1 MKDQRLYL
9 GHIREAI
16 ADIRTYAAAGESAF
30 LTDRMRQDAII
41 RKLEMIGEAVKQ
53 LSDVTRLQRPAI
65 PWRQIAGIGNVLRHS
80 YDIVDDRII
89 WEIASVHFPAL
100 RTVVVEIRSQLPDDD

>member
-1 MKDQRLYL
+1 MTFCTPSTVPSQRLMRRTTIHSGQSFICRAQSNDAL
-9 GHIREAI
+9 RSSPRRHIPKHMTAR
-16 ADIRTYAAAGESAF
+16 Y
-30 LTDRMRQDAII
+30 
-41 RKLEMIGEAVKQ
+41 
-53 LSDVTRLQRPAI
+53 PHI

>member
-1 MKDQRLYL
+1 M
-9 GHIREAI
+9 
-16 ADIRTYAAAGESAF
+16 
-30 LTDRMRQDAII
+30 
-41 RKLEMIGEAVKQ
+41 
-53 LSDVTRLQRPAI
+53 
-65 PWRQIAGIGNVLRHS
+65 PWRQIAGIGNVLRHG

>member
-1 MKDQRLYL
+1 MTFCTPSTVPSQRLMRRTTIHSGGDPTYS
-9 GHIREAI
+9 EAHDG
-16 ADIRTYAAAGESAF
+16 ALPTN
-30 LTDRMRQDAII
+30 
-41 RKLEMIGEAVKQ
+41 
-53 LSDVTRLQRPAI
+53 